1 MNSIDTSR
9 FGVLDYRDE
18 DIIKFP
24 KGIPG
29 FEDKT
34 NWVVTGEADEDIKWL
49 QSLDEGTLAL
59 AVAHPRCIDPD
70 YNVSVARHDLQAIGS
85 DSLEKVGILAVL
97 TIPADAPWE
106 ARANLRAPI
115 LVNSDDR
122 LGRQVIALDEKYPVQ
137 AHIFEK
143 SVRDAMREESLK
155 QNVGEK

>member
-9 FGVLDYRDE
+9 FGKLDYRDE

-49 QSLDEGTLAL
+49 QSIDEGTLAL
-59 AVAHPRCIDPD
+59 AVSHPRCIDPE
-70 YNVSVARHDLQAIGS
+70 YNISVARHDLEAIDS
-85 DSLEKVGILAVL
+85 NSLETVGILAVL

-115 LVNSDDR
+115 LVNSEAR

-137 AHIFEK
+137 AHIFNEE
-143 SVRDAMREESLK
+143 VRAKLKEESLVK
-155 QNVGEK
+155 NAGEK